1 MNNVYVKHTVAFIL
15 LYVAQIFLL
24 DKVALWGFVTP
35 MIYILFILSLP
46 FDTPNWLMVVLGF
59 VAGLIMDSFTGSLG
73 MHALSLMTIAF
84 LRKWVITVIP
94 FYGEKE
100 PHLQP
105 KLYDMKFVWYLQYA
119 FLLTLIHHAIYYFV
133 DAMSLKHFGHT
144 LWVILVNTLFTVIAI
159 FIVQAIFYKPS
170 KRY

>member
-59 VAGLIMDSFTGSLG
+59 AAGLIMDSFTGSLG

-84 LRKWVITVIP
+84 MRKWVITVIP

-105 KLYDMKFVWYLQYA
+105 KLYDMKFVWYLQYT
-119 FLLTLIHHAIYYFV
+119 FLLTDTSCHLLFCRCHVAETFRTHLVGDIGQHLVYRYR
-133 DAMSLKHFGHT
+133 HFYSSSNF
-144 LWVILVNTLFTVIAI
+144 LQTV
-159 FIVQAIFYKPS
+159 
-170 KRY
+170 